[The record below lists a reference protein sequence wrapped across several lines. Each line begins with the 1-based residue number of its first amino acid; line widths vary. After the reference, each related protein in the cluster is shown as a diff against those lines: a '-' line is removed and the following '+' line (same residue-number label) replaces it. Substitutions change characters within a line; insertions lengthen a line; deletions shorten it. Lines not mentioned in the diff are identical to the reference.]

1 MQQSLK
7 GEIDLQAKKISNLED
22 KFNRKQKEVGE
33 KDKFIKD
40 FLLNR
45 VKDIENHSFEELI
58 KLIRNYFTPE
68 EQLKDSKESKT
79 TGKD

>member
-7 GEIDLQAKKISNLED
+7 GEIDIQAKKISNLED
-22 KFNRKQKEVGE
+22 KFNRKVKEVGE
-33 KDKFIKD
+33 KDKFIKE
-40 FLLNR
+40 FLLKR
-45 VKDIENHSFEELI
+45 VKDIESHSFEELI
-58 KLIRNYFTPE
+58 KIIRNYFTPE